1 MWDDVI
7 IVGVT
12 AAIKEG
18 KRPCILIHGRNDCND
33 RRVWSCFAN
42 TRDRTV
48 DGETEKSYYW
58 SGGLQLA
65 LGATVGKMEADF
77 DAYLT
82 AVKKQ
87 DKDAV
92 GEARSRLHEACE
104 SGAKLFTT
112 VQESLDSD
120 NLDEA
125 RESGRKVA
133 DRLSELLGGHI
144 LRVDWDET
152 AQYPSPARHML
163 AIKRSLLDGSE
174 TFGAESREVS
184 VWIEEFAQGG
194 PKSFDESL
202 EETLDALENDEE
214 HDRELAEMRNSK
226 KPTSSSKKKTSKKTT
241 SKKKEKEK
249 EKETVPSTDSEDGVP
264 F

>member
-1 MWDDVI
+1 MWDDVMV
-7 IVGVT
+7 VGVT
-12 AAIKEG
+12 ASIKEG
-18 KRPCILIHGRNDCND
+18 KRASILIHGRNDCND

-42 TRDRTV
+42 TRDRQVEGDTQ
-48 DGETEKSYYW
+48 KSYYW

-77 DAYLT
+77 DAYIV

-87 DKDAV
+87 DKDALN
-92 GEARSRLHEACE
+92 EARSRLHEACE

-112 VQESLDSD
+112 VQESMDSD
-120 NLDEA
+120 NFDEA

-133 DRLSELLGGHI
+133 DRLRELLVGRI
-144 LRVDWDET
+144 IRVDWDET
-152 AQYPSPARHML
+152 AAYPGPARHML

-184 VWIEEFAQGG
+184 VWVEEFAQGG
-194 PKSFDESL
+194 PKSFEESL
-202 EETLDALENDEE
+202 EETLEALENDED
-214 HDRELAEMRNSK
+214 HDEELAEMRTSKQNSSSTAK
-226 KPTSSSKKKTSKKTT
+226 KASKKKTSKK
-241 SKKKEKEK
+241 
-249 EKETVPSTDSEDGVP
+249 KETVPSDDEGSDDSDIP